1 MKPSNS
7 LQNLNQ
13 KNKPEEE
20 IPERYRSVLRSENY
34 SGSFS
39 RVESWL
45 RNKTSENQK
54 TKPERSLTK
63 MKNYLFS
70 HKFRIAYA
78 VIFLAVIVAA
88 CNMPVTT
95 HEPMGNVIAWTIP
108 AGNPTS
114 ASLIDGLSWVDRSKL
129 NVNTNEDNGKSEILY
144 TLTLPGSTP
153 EQVDT
158 YKKDLER
165 IKDVTSIKII
175 PLNADV
181 KRPLYS
187 AALYNFFRINI
198 NATNMSDAEVQQE
211 ITTKLK
217 EAGINNPNIEFKT
230 DEHGRRLLKMNIP
243 EDQMKNSNGN
253 FELRVNDDGNQE
265 VMKMVH
271 NELEGDKLKGK
282 TDQEIREYVKQ
293 KNPELNLKDS
303 EIKITHEGDNVKI
316 RVEREELEK

>member
-7 LQNLNQ
+7 QQNSEQ
-13 KNKPEEE
+13 KNNREE
-20 IPERYRSVLRSENY
+20 IPELNVLKSGDFN
-34 SGSFS
+34 GSFE
-39 RVESWL
+39 RVELWL
-45 RNKTSENQK
+45 RDKTTEIQK
-54 TKPERSLTK
+54 PNPERSLTI

-108 AGNPTS
+108 ADNSTA
-114 ASLIDGLSWVDRSKL
+114 ASLIDGLSWVDKSKL
-129 NVNTNEDNGKSEILY
+129 NVNTNENNGKSEILY
-144 TLTLPGSTP
+144 TLTLPGSTA
-153 EQVDT
+153 EEVSA
-158 YKKDLER
+158 YKQDLER
-165 IKDVTSIKII
+165 IKDVTSIKIV

-198 NATNMSDAEVQQE
+198 NATNMSDEEVKQE
-211 ITTKLK
+211 IANKLK

-230 DEHGRRLLKMNIP
+230 DEHGKRLLKMNIP
-243 EDQMKNSNGN
+243 EDQMKNSKGN
-253 FELRVNDDGNQE
+253 FELKVDDGGNQE

-271 NELEGDKLKGK
+271 NELDADKLKGK

-293 KNPELNLKDS
+293 QNPDQNLKDS
-303 EIKITHEGDNVKI
+303 EIKIERDGDNIKVK
-316 RVEREELEK
+316 VERENVKDK